1 MATEVL
7 KLLAPQCNISVFPVF
22 FTKSTITQTNKP
34 PSGKK
39 IRTKLLP
46 QKRISKCAEFKVN
59 SPNAE
64 QASSIMT
71 EDLNSVFL

>member
-7 KLLAPQCNISVFPVF
+7 KLFTPSCDISVSPVF
-22 FTKSTITQTNKP
+22 FTKSTITQTSEP

-39 IRTKLLP
+39 IRTKLLL
-46 QKRISKCAEFKVN
+46 QKRISKCVELKIN

-64 QASSIMT
+64 QASGIMT
-71 EDLNSVFL
+71 EDLNRIFI